1 MAIMNKVLSGA
12 LVGLLALIA
21 VPFAF
26 GQTDRPGSKDYPG
39 LSRMPG
45 YYIDDYSESQFDSYT
60 FKVKEGDKDKQQP
73 VEGRLCKYS
82 YRLQRDA
89 VPASA
94 LQIIRNFQNAAR
106 SAGGQVLRE
115 AGEGNDRE
123 TTLRLAKGASEVWI
137 ALRALGGVDKIYW
150 LVIVEKQAMQQD
162 VTVDANA
169 MARDIGETGRVAL
182 YGIHFDTGKSELKP
196 DSTPALVEIA
206 KMLKAKPELKVYVVG
221 HTDMV
226 ADLATN
232 VALSQARAQA
242 VVKALVGQQ
251 GIAAARL
258 IAFGDGPYAP
268 VASNKTEDGRA
279 RNRRVEL
286 VEIATK

>member
-1 MAIMNKVLSGA
+1 MAIMNKVFGGA
-12 LVGLLALIA
+12 VVGLVALMT

-39 LSRMPG
+39 MSRMPG
-45 YYIDDYSESQFDSYT
+45 YYISDYSESQFDSYT
-60 FKVKEGDKDKQQP
+60 FKVKEGDKEKQQP
-73 VEGRLCKYS
+73 VEGRRCNYQ
-82 YRLQRDA
+82 YRLQQNA

-94 LQIIRNFQNAAR
+94 LQIVRNFQNAAR

-115 AGEGNDRE
+115 SGEGNGRE

-137 ALRALGGVDKIYW
+137 EVSAISGVDKIYW

-169 MARDIGETGRVAL
+169 MAKDIGDTGRVAV

-196 DSTPALVEIA
+196 DSTPSLVEIG
-206 KMLKAKPELKVYVVG
+206 KMLKAKPDLRVYIVG

-232 VALSQARAQA
+232 MALSQARAQA

-258 IAFGDGPYAP
+258 IAFGAGPYAP
-268 VASNKTEDGRA
+268 VASNKTEEGRA

>member
-1 MAIMNKVLSGA
+1 MNRPFRGA
-12 LVGLLALIA
+12 LAGLVALMT
-21 VPFAF
+21 VPLAF

-39 LSRMPG
+39 LNRMPG
-45 YYIDDYSESQFDSYT
+45 YYIDEYSESQFDSYT
-60 FKVKEGDKDKQQP
+60 FKSKEGEKEKQQP
-73 VEGRLCKYS
+73 VEGRLCKYT
-82 YRLQRDA
+82 YRLQKDS

-94 LQIIRNFQNAAR
+94 LQILRNFQNAVR
-106 SAGGQVLRE
+106 SAGGQVMRE
-115 AGEGNDRE
+115 AGDGNDRE
-123 TTLRLAKGASEVWI
+123 TTLRLLKGSSEVWI

-162 VTVDANA
+162 VTLDASA
-169 MARDIGETGRVAL
+169 MARDIGDTGRVAI

-196 DSTPALVEIA
+196 DSAPALAEIG
-206 KMLKAKPELKVYVVG
+206 KLLKNKLELRVYIVG

-232 VALSQARAQA
+232 MALSQARAQA
-242 VVKALVGQQ
+242 VVRALVGQQ
-251 GIAAARL
+251 GIGAARL
-258 IAFGDGPYAP
+258 IAFGAGPYAP
-268 VASNKTEDGRA
+268 VASNKTEEGRA

>member
-1 MAIMNKVLSGA
+1 MNRLFASALLGLMALM
-12 LVGLLALIA
+12 A
-21 VPFAF
+21 VPLAS
-26 GQTDRPGSKDYPG
+26 GQADRAGSKDYPG
-39 LSRMPG
+39 LTRMPG

-60 FKVKEGDKDKQQP
+60 FKIKEGEKEKQQP
-73 VEGRLCKYS
+73 VEGRLCKYT
-82 YRLQRDA
+82 YRLQKDA

-94 LQIIRNFQNAAR
+94 LQILRNFQNAVR

-115 AGEGNDRE
+115 AGDGNDRE
-123 TTLRLAKGASEVWI
+123 STLRLVKGSSEVWI
-137 ALRALGGVDKIYW
+137 ALRAVSSVDKIYW

-162 VTVDANA
+162 VTVDASA
-169 MARDIGETGRVAL
+169 MARDIGDTGRVAV

-196 DSTPALVEIA
+196 DSAPALAEIG
-206 KMLKAKPELKVYVVG
+206 KLLKNKPELKVYVVG

-226 ADLATN
+226 ADLAAN
-232 VALSQARAQA
+232 IALSQARAQA

-258 IAFGDGPYAP
+258 IAFGAGPYAP

>member
-1 MAIMNKVLSGA
+1 M
-12 LVGLLALIA
+12 
-21 VPFAF
+21 
-26 GQTDRPGSKDYPG
+26 
-39 LSRMPG
+39 
-45 YYIDDYSESQFDSYT
+45 
-60 FKVKEGDKDKQQP
+60 
-73 VEGRLCKYS
+73 
-82 YRLQRDA
+82 
-89 VPASA
+89 
-94 LQIIRNFQNAAR
+94 
-106 SAGGQVLRE
+106 LRE

-258 IAFGDGPYAP
+258 IAFGDGPMRRWRPTRPRMAAP
-268 VASNKTEDGRA
+268 GTAESNWWKSPPGERA
-279 RNRRVEL
+279 PSGPGLRRRPL
-286 VEIATK
+286 FLSKWRIS

>member
-1 MAIMNKVLSGA
+1 MSRLFGGA
-12 LVGLLALIA
+12 LVGLVALMT

-26 GQTDRPGSKDYPG
+26 GQQPDRPGSKDYPG
-39 LSRMPG
+39 MTRMPG
-45 YYIDDYSESQFDSYT
+45 YYIAEYSESQFDSYN
-60 FKVKEGDKDKQQP
+60 FKVKEGEKDKQQA
-73 VEGRLCKYS
+73 VEGRLCSYQ
-82 YRLQRDA
+82 YRLQQNA

-94 LQIIRNFQNAAR
+94 LQVMRNFQNAAR
-106 SAGGQVLRE
+106 SAGGQVMRE
-115 AGEGNDRE
+115 AGDGNDRE
-123 TTLRLAKGASEVWI
+123 TTLRLVKGASEVWI
-137 ALRALGGVDKIYW
+137 AVRAISGTDKIYW

-169 MARDIGETGRVAL
+169 LARDIGQTGRVAV

-196 DSTPALVEIA
+196 DSAPALAEIG
-206 KMLKAKPELKVYVVG
+206 KMLKAKPEMKVYIVG

-232 VALSQARAQA
+232 LALSLARAQA
-242 VVKALVGQQ
+242 VAGALVSQQ

-258 IAFGDGPYAP
+258 TAFGAGPYAP
-268 VASNKTEDGRA
+268 VASNKTEEGRA
-279 RNRRVEL
+279 MNRRVEL

>member
-1 MAIMNKVLSGA
+1 MSKLSSGA
-12 LVGLLALIA
+12 LVGLVALMTVPLAL
-21 VPFAF
+21 

-39 LSRMPG
+39 LTRMPG
-45 YYIDDYSESQFDSYT
+45 YYIDEYNESQFDSYT
-60 FKVKEGDKDKQQP
+60 FKIKEGDKEKQQA
-73 VEGRLCKYS
+73 VEGRLCKYT
-82 YRLQRDA
+82 YRLQQNA

-94 LQIIRNFQNAAR
+94 LQIVRNFQNAAR

-115 AGEGNDRE
+115 SGEGNDRE
-123 TTLRLAKGASEVWI
+123 TTLRLVKGASEVWI
-137 ALRALGGVDKIYW
+137 ALRAISGTDKIYW
-150 LVIVEKQAMQQD
+150 LALVEKQAMQQD
-162 VTVDANA
+162 VTMDANA
-169 MARDIGETGRVAL
+169 MASDIGTTGRVAV

-196 DSTPALVEIA
+196 DSAPALDEIA
-206 KMLKAKPELKVYVVG
+206 KLLKAKPELRLYVVG

-251 GIAAARL
+251 GIAATRL
-258 IAFGDGPYAP
+258 IAYGDGPYAP

-286 VEIATK
+286 VEIATR